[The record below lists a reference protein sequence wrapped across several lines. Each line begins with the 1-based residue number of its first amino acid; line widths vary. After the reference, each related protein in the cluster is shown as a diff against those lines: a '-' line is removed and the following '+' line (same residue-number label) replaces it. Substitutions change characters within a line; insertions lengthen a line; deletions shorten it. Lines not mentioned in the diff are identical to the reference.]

1 MKICIAQN
9 KPIVGDIPQNIENHL
24 KILQLALPY
33 EPEIVIFPELSIIG
47 YDFEAALSL
56 ATDKNDNRF
65 NPFQIFSDRYSMI
78 IGVGVPIQEKG
89 KVCISMILFQPH
101 KPRQLYAKK
110 YLAPDET
117 LHFTSGQTT
126 IGLLGPE
133 QEVALAICYEISV
146 PDHARNVHKCGAK
159 IYIASVAKFDT
170 GIEPALQRLSDI
182 GNDFSLTVLMA
193 NSVGQCGEN
202 VCAGRSSIW
211 DTNGLLLDQLHGTKE
226 GILLIDTDTKK
237 VINKTL

>member
-9 KPIVGDIPQNIENHL
+9 KPVIGDIPQNIENHFKL
-24 KILQLALPY
+24 LELTQPY
-33 EPEIVIFPELSIIG
+33 GPEIVIFPELSIIG
-47 YDFEAALSL
+47 YEFESAVKLS
-56 ATDKNDNRF
+56 TDINDSRF
-65 NPFQIFSDRYSMI
+65 NPFQNYSDLHSMI
-78 IGVGVPIQEKG
+78 IGIGVPIQEKE
-89 KVCISMILFQPH
+89 KVCISMILFQPN
-101 KPRQLYAKK
+101 KNRELYSKK
-110 YLAPDET
+110 YLHPDET

-146 PDHARNVHKCGAK
+146 PAHARNVHKCGAK
-159 IYIASVAKFDT
+159 IYIASVAKFET